1 MQMELFV
8 DKQPSIEIRLN
19 LVEETT
25 EKVRLSTT
33 KVRKC
38 LFAEMDKS
46 KKGIHNLLQMHL
58 ELQKRFDEMQIELKQ
73 LKEAYDVHRNSR
85 QLYIYGK
92 DAFRDG
98 SLFAREANEEAMAT
112 A

>member
-8 DKQPSIEIRLN
+8 DKPQSIEIRLKI
-19 LVEETT
+19 VEEDN

-58 ELQKRFDEMQIELKQ
+58 ELQSRFDEMQKELKQ
-73 LKEAYDVHRNSR
+73 LREAYDVHRNSR
-85 QLYIYGK
+85 SLYIYGK
-92 DAFRDG
+92 DAFHDG
-98 SLFAREANEEAMAT
+98 ALFVREASESMVAT